1 MRGVQ
6 AGVGSW
12 KLLVWNTERR
22 CRLVRTPGSQPLLDP
37 TAAPSVSQSRF
48 CLRVEGNFSH
58 FREMCQHLMKCLL
71 SHLAAA
77 GVVVQTCHT
86 WPRDHV
92 TPHQAGLTWA
102 LRHATLSCSSRIR
115 SVSVTEAVRSS
126 SVLSS
131 WFWKYTSFMA
141 PSKKVF
147 SWILLILQ
155 RKLSEVHWCI
165 IPIVEDN
172 WLKEDYWLLLHL
184 LLNAAD
190 KTGTECQC
198 DVWQSY

>member
-22 CRLVRTPGSQPLLDP
+22 CRLVWTPGSQPLLDP
-37 TAAPSVSQSRF
+37 TAAPSVSHVFVWELKVILVILGKYVSI
-48 CLRVEGNFSH
+48 SS
-58 FREMCQHLMKCLL
+58 KCLL

-92 TPHQAGLTWA
+92 TPHQAGLTCA

-141 PSKKVF
+141 HSKVF
-147 SWILLILQ
+147 SC
-155 RKLSEVHWCI
+155 E
-165 IPIVEDN
+165 
-172 WLKEDYWLLLHL
+172 
-184 LLNAAD
+184 
-190 KTGTECQC
+190 
-198 DVWQSY
+198 

>member
-71 SHLAAA
+71 SHLLAA

-86 WPRDHV
+86 CHTWPRDHV
-92 TPHQAGLTWA
+92 TLTRLDWPAPWDTPPCPAAPASGQSPSRRPSGRPRCWA
-102 LRHATLSCSSRIR
+102 PGSENTP
-115 SVSVTEAVRSS
+115 
-126 SVLSS
+126 VL
-131 WFWKYTSFMA
+131 WQ
-141 PSKKVF
+141 
-147 SWILLILQ
+147 LQ
-155 RKLSEVHWCI
+155 RSF
-165 IPIVEDN
+165 
-172 WLKEDYWLLLHL
+172 LKFF
-184 LLNAAD
+184 
-190 KTGTECQC
+190 
-198 DVWQSY
+198 